1 MSANENYDDADPAQQ
16 PVAPWACF
24 GGQGTEPKEQ
34 NTQQS
39 PLFGRSRVPQPVQS

>member
-1 MSANENYDDADPAQQ
+1 MSANENYGTDLTQQ
-16 PVAPWACF
+16 PVTPSACL

-39 PLFGRSRVPQPVQS
+39 PLFGRSRLPQPVQS